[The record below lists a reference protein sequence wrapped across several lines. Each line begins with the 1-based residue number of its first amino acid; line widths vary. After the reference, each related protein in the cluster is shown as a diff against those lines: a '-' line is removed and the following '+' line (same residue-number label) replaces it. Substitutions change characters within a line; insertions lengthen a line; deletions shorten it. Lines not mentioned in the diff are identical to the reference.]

1 MDLDISSN
9 HDQSIPIYKQIYD
22 QIRELIMIGD
32 LGDGDQL
39 PASRKLA
46 RELGVSRVSVT
57 AAYSQLAVEG
67 YIVSKVG
74 SGTFVVGLF
83 SQSAEGNVVERAPGL
98 NLSGWGKR
106 ILSAESVEL
115 GVLNSGRP
123 AIDFGFGRS
132 FPHIFPYDIWRRLLA
147 RYLSTDDTMLSR
159 YGSAAGYIPLRE
171 AVASYLRRMRGVDC
185 RMDQVVIVSGIQ
197 QALDIICRLFLMKDD
212 VILVESPGYVDAYN
226 LFRTLGA
233 RLQPVPVDNQGLP
246 VESIK
251 ETSNCRFAF
260 VTPSNQFPRGGT
272 MPLNRRLALLDWAQR
287 SNAHILEDDYDGEL
301 RYSSHPIAA
310 LQGLDTE
317 GRVIYLGTF
326 SKVLFPALRLG
337 YLVLPSPILPIFLK
351 AKELVDRGAPTLT
364 QAAVADFIS
373 EGHFER
379 HLRRLRKEYGS
390 RRKTLVEALDI
401 YLPGLVEYSDVEA
414 GLHVMIFL
422 PADLVEEQIV
432 ASAAIAGV
440 GVYPGSVYHFH
451 RPSRPSLLLGFSG
464 LGTSEIVEGV
474 KRLAKDIKKEQRSS

>member
-1 MDLDISSN
+1 MNLKISLD
-9 HDQSIPIYKQIYD
+9 HDKTTPIYKQIYD
-22 QIRELIMIGD
+22 QIRELIL
-32 LGDGDQL
+32 LGKLSEGNRL

-46 RELGVSRVSVT
+46 RKLGVSRVSVT
-57 AAYSQLAVEG
+57 TAYSQLAVEG

-74 SGTFVVGLF
+74 SGTYVAGIL
-83 SQSAEGNVVERAPGL
+83 SKSTEDAVVETTPRL

-106 ILSAESVEL
+106 IESAESFESEVE
-115 GVLNSGRP
+115 NSSRP

-159 YGSAAGYIPLRE
+159 YGSAAGYVPLRE
-171 AVASYLRRMRGVDC
+171 AVASYLQRQRGVDC
-185 RMDQVVIVSGIQ
+185 NMDQVVIVSGIQ
-197 QALDIICRLFLMKDD
+197 QALDIICRLILEKDD

-226 LFRTLGA
+226 LFRTFGIKL
-233 RLQPVPVDNQGLP
+233 LPVLVDDLGLP

-251 ETSNCRFAF
+251 ETNNCRLAF

-272 MPLNRRLALLDWAQR
+272 MSLNRRLSLLDWAQR
-287 SNAHILEDDYDGEL
+287 SNAYILEDDYDGEL

-310 LQGLDTE
+310 LQGLDKE

-337 YLVLPSPILPIFLK
+337 YLVLPAPILPIFLK

-379 HLRRLRKEYGS
+379 HLRRLRKEYGR
-390 RRKTLVEALDI
+390 RRKTLVEALDT
-401 YLPGLVEYSDVEA
+401 YLPGLVDYSDVEA
-414 GLHVMIFL
+414 GLHIMVFL
-422 PADLVEEQIV
+422 PADQVEEGIV
-432 ASAAIAGV
+432 SAAASLGV
-440 GVYPGSVYHFH
+440 GVYPGSAFYLEG
-451 RPSRPSLLLGFSG
+451 PSRPSLLLGFSG
-464 LGTSEIVEGV
+464 LGTPEIVEGV
-474 KRLAKDIKKEQRSS
+474 RRLADVVKKTNHSS